1 MITVDRERGTITVD
15 GRTLALDSDE
25 GFAALSDAWLDAA
38 MRIKQQYTFTWFGRP
53 VIQFGDD
60 LVRLQEM
67 VFRVQPD
74 VIVETG
80 VAHGG
85 SLIFFASLCR
95 LFGRGRVIG
104 VDIEIRPHNRAAI
117 EAHPLAPLV
126 TLIEGSSVD
135 PATVAAVK
143 ARLQPADRV
152 LVMLDSNH
160 TAAHVLAELEA
171 YAPLVSPGSYILCM
185 DGGGMELA
193 ARGTR
198 GVAQNWET
206 DNPNAAAR
214 EFARTHPE
222 LVLEQPPFLFNESAI
237 TEWRTAF
244 RGGVL
249 RRVTPE

>member
-1 MITVDRERGTITVD
+1 MIEVDREHGTITLD
-15 GRTLALDSDE
+15 GRTLPIDSAE

-60 LVRLQEM
+60 LVRLQELI
-67 VFRVQPD
+67 FRVQPD

-85 SLIFFASLCR
+85 SLIFFATLCKA
-95 LFGRGRVIG
+95 LGRGRVIG
-104 VDIEIRPHNRAAI
+104 VDVAIRPHNRVAI
-117 EAHPLAPLV
+117 EAHPLAPLT
-126 TLIEGSSVD
+126 TLIEADSIA

-143 ARLQPADRV
+143 AQIQPGETV
-152 LVMLDSNH
+152 VVMLDSNH
-160 TAAHVLAELEA
+160 TRAHVLAELEA
-171 YAPLVSPGSYILCM
+171 YAPLVGPGSYIIAM

-193 ARGTR
+193 ARSAR
-198 GVAQNWET
+198 GMAQQWDI

-222 LVLEQPPFLFNESAI
+222 FVLEQPPFLFNESGL
-237 TEWRTAF
+237 TEWSAAF

-249 RRVTPE
+249 RRVSAG

>member
-1 MITVDRERGTITVD
+1 MIEVDREHGTIAVD
-15 GRTLALDSDE
+15 GRTMPLDSAE

-60 LVRLQEM
+60 LVRLQEIIH
-67 VFRVQPD
+67 RVQPD

-85 SLIFFASLCR
+85 SLIFFASLCKA
-95 LFGRGRVIG
+95 LGRGRVIG
-104 VDIEIRPHNRAAI
+104 VDVEIRPHNRMAI
-117 EAHPLAPLV
+117 EAHPLAPLT
-126 TLIEGSSVD
+126 TLIEADSIAPS
-135 PATVAAVK
+135 TVAAVK
-143 ARLQPADRV
+143 ALIAPGESV
-152 LVMLDSNH
+152 VVMLDSNH
-160 TAAHVLAELEA
+160 TRAHVLAELEA
-171 YAPLVSPGSYILCM
+171 YAPLVGPGSYVVAM

-193 ARGTR
+193 ARSAR
-198 GVAQNWET
+198 GMAQNWGT

-222 LVLEQPPFLFNESAI
+222 FVLEQPPFLFNESGL
-237 TEWRTAF
+237 TEWSAAF

>member
-1 MITVDRERGTITVD
+1 MIAIDREKGTITFD
-15 GRTLALDSDE
+15 GKTFPLDSDE
-25 GFAALSDAWLDAA
+25 GFSVLSDAWLDAA
-38 MRIKQQYTFTWFGRP
+38 IRIKQQYTFTWMGRP
-53 VIQFGDD
+53 IIQFGDD

-85 SLIFFASLCR
+85 SLIFFASLCKI
-95 LFGRGRVIG
+95 LGRGRVIG

-117 EAHPLAPLV
+117 EAHPLAPLT
-126 TLIEGSSVD
+126 TLIEGSSID
-135 PATVAAVK
+135 PAIVAAVK
-143 ARLQPADRV
+143 KHVQPGENA

-171 YAPLVSPGSYILCM
+171 YAPLVGAGSYIIAM
-185 DGGGMELA
+185 DGRGMELA
-193 ARGTR
+193 ARSAR
-198 GVAQNWET
+198 GLANNWET

-222 LVLEQPPFLFNESAI
+222 FVLEPTTFMFNESVM
-237 TEWRTAF
+237 TEWSTAF

-249 RRVTPE
+249 RRVAPG

>member
-1 MITVDRERGTITVD
+1 MITIDRESGTITVD
-15 GRTLALDSDE
+15 GRTLPLDSDE
-25 GFAALSDAWLDAA
+25 GFALLSDAWLDAA

-60 LVRLQEM
+60 LVRLQEL

-74 VIVETG
+74 VIIETG

-85 SLIFFASLCR
+85 SLIFFAGLCR

-104 VDIEIRPHNRAAI
+104 VDVEIRPHNRAAI

-135 PATVAAVK
+135 PEIVATVK
-143 ARLQPADRV
+143 AQVQPAEKV
-152 LVMLDSNH
+152 LLMLDSNH

-171 YAPLVSPGSYILCM
+171 YAPLVGPGSYVLCM

-193 ARGTR
+193 ARSAR
-198 GVAQNWET
+198 GAAQNWRT

-222 LVLEQPPFLFNESAI
+222 FVLEQPPFLFNESAI
-237 TEWRTAF
+237 AEWRTAF

>member
-1 MITVDRERGTITVD
+1 MIVIDRETGTISFD
-15 GRTLALDSDE
+15 GKTLPIDSDE
-25 GFAALSDAWLDAA
+25 GFSVLSDAWLDAA
-38 MRIKQQYTFTWFGRP
+38 IRIKQQYTFTWMGRP
-53 VIQFGDD
+53 IIQFGDD

-85 SLIFFASLCR
+85 SLIFFASLCKV
-95 LFGRGRVIG
+95 LGRGRVIG
-104 VDIEIRPHNRAAI
+104 VDVEIRPHNRVAI
-117 EAHPLAPLV
+117 EAHPLFPLT
-126 TLIEGSSVD
+126 TLIEGSSID

-143 ARLQPADRV
+143 QQIQPGETV

-160 TAAHVLAELEA
+160 TAGHVLAELEA
-171 YAPLVSPGSYILCM
+171 YAPLVNVGSYIVAM
-185 DGGGMELA
+185 DGHGMELA
-193 ARGTR
+193 ARSAR
-198 GVAQNWET
+198 GVANRWET

-222 LVLEQPPFLFNESAI
+222 FVLEPTQFMFNESVI
-237 TEWRTAF
+237 TEWSTAF

-249 RRVTPE
+249 RRVSGG